1 MVVCSL
7 DMVGSRLKELHSLL
21 LIATELRHL
30 HCVCKVSWT
39 RMLRAKQSAR
49 STLLKVFSLFGSED
63 SLVPPGAQNKWE
75 GTRDILRHE
84 LQVPA
89 PSWPAVPAPQ
99 HDRCR
104 CTAFVGIAHEYAT
117 QAML

>member
-30 HCVCKVSWT
+30 HSVCKAAMT
-39 RMLRAKQSAR
+39 RMLRAKQSAH

-63 SLVPPGAQNKWE
+63 PSVPAGQNKWE
-75 GTRDILRHE
+75 ATRDILRHE
-84 LQVPA
+84 LQVPSHMPLVEETVLILFPHHA
-89 PSWPAVPAPQ
+89 LSGNV
-99 HDRCR
+99 
-104 CTAFVGIAHEYAT
+104 
-117 QAML
+117 